1 MAPIISSA
9 SLHVINGT
17 HPHYDR
23 LKVAAAA
30 VTPVTPGATS
40 TGAPNDGITSITVL
54 GYAHKQC
61 HQGPPAEVVTD
72 TNSAVHPTML
82 GNYVEANNR
91 ARIGSSIQ
99 SNVGTNV
106 SVPASTSQYI
116 LDEQY
121 LVTVSAQTKVP
132 VKSAK
137 KKPIKKSAF
146 CTPDVLQRREQ
157 SLNEHSHQV

>member
-54 GYAHKQC
+54 G
-61 HQGPPAEVVTD
+61 
-72 TNSAVHPTML
+72 AVHPTML